1 MKISKT
7 LFFLEKM
14 LYRRRRDCESLL
26 VGMNENKMNTYCS
39 CKLQTNIITIEL
51 QTSVRSYDPFLP
63 RTAVPNCNDLPDK
76 TSTNLGYTKTKRSET
91 GN

>member
-1 MKISKT
+1 MT
-7 LFFLEKM
+7 
-14 LYRRRRDCESLL
+14 DCESLL
-26 VGMNENKMNTYCS
+26 VGMNENKMNTCCS

-63 RTAVPNCNDLPDK
+63 RTAVPNCNDLPDNE
-76 TSTNLGYTKTKRSET
+76 TSSNLGYTKTKRSET